1 MSSMSVDQS
10 LTHIQLVLA
19 TIKAYT
25 TLPFQPRKLNL
36 HIHLSDS
43 NTLSGDLHCVLSREA
58 IDIFSSKYEAD
69 ARRQSLLRNASE
81 DTKIPYFSVPSLRE
95 ALHTFGIKLDAPQG
109 NTTFYCLVKGKS
121 RGIFTSQEE
130 AKRFAPKSFQRICET
145 HQLPREL
152 LRLTKEEAPQGLSAS
167 EPSYYVI
174 EAHGET
180 ITTDELSAD
189 ALILLEADP
198 SIKITPCASKEVAED
213 YVNLKN
219 GLPDLKLFPNLSET
233 VEVVNGS
240 FCLTRIQPREE
251 VHIDD
256 IDEVVKK
263 ELYRLDD
270 RTLWCF
276 ANASYQGER
285 MAFTELIYTSTS
297 YQALSQSFAQYDE
310 QNVELHSGVVATRIG
325 LTDSLVHHKPVIRL
339 FFNSPSV
346 FELIKGNMRP
356 NSSNAHVYRS
366 QQLLLQRLK
375 EMAQIHCYCIMT
387 YVEPEAMA
395 QMQQAA
401 MLGEL
406 VRNDSA
412 ERIESVY
419 WKREATGLLS

>member
-1 MSSMSVDQS
+1 MSVDQS

-19 TIKAYT
+19 VLKAHT

-43 NTLSGDLHCVLSREA
+43 NTLTGELHCVLSREA
-58 IDIFSSKYEAD
+58 IDIFSSEYEAEV
-69 ARRQSLLRNASE
+69 RRQSLLRNAPES
-81 DTKIPYFSVPSLRE
+81 TKIPYFSVPSLRE
-95 ALHTFGIKLDAPQG
+95 ALHAFGIKLDSPQG
-109 NTTFYCLVKGKS
+109 NTTFYCLEKGKN
-121 RGIFTSQEE
+121 RGIFTSPEE
-130 AKRFAPKSFQRICET
+130 AKRFAPKSFQRVCET

-152 LRLTKEEAPQGLSAS
+152 LRLTKEEAPEELSAS
-167 EPSYYVI
+167 EPSCYVI
-174 EAHGET
+174 EAHGE
-180 ITTDELSAD
+180 IFMTDELSAD
-189 ALILLEADP
+189 AQVLLEADP
-198 SIKITPCASKEVAED
+198 SVKITPCATKKVAED
-213 YVNLKN
+213 YMSLKD
-219 GLPDLKLFPNLSET
+219 GIPDLKLFPNLSET
-233 VEVVNGS
+233 VEAVNGS

-251 VHIDD
+251 VHVDNIN
-256 IDEVVKK
+256 EVVKK

-276 ANASYQGER
+276 ANVSYQGER

-297 YQALSQSFAQYDE
+297 YQAQSQSFSQYDE

-325 LTDSLVHHKPVIRL
+325 LVGSLEHHKPVIWL

-356 NSSNAHVYRS
+356 NSSNEHVYRN
-366 QQLLLQRLK
+366 QQILLQRLK
-375 EMAQIHCYCIMT
+375 EMAKMHRYCIMT

-401 MLGEL
+401 ELGEL
-406 VRNDSA
+406 IRRDFTK
-412 ERIESVY
+412 RTESVY